1 MHELGIMY
9 NIVER
14 VLEVVKTNEL
24 TEVEAIVLTVGA
36 QSGVVPQYL
45 HSCYPAAIDG
55 TILEDTILEVEEV
68 PANGICKNCGET
80 FDVVK
85 NDGKCPK
92 CDCDE
97 FELISGTEFTLKEI
111 RAR

>member
-14 VLEVVKTNEL
+14 VLEVVRNNGL
-24 TEVEAIVLTVGA
+24 SEVEAIVLTVGEK
-36 QSGVVPQYL
+36 SGVVTQYL

-55 TILEDTILEVEEV
+55 TMLENTALEIISADTE
-68 PANGICKNCGET
+68 
-80 FDVVK
+80 
-85 NDGKCPK
+85 
-92 CDCDE
+92 
-97 FELISGTEFTLKEI
+97 EFTLKEI

>member
-14 VLEVVKTNEL
+14 VLEVVKNNEL
-24 TEVEAIVLTVGA
+24 TEVEAIVLTVGE

-55 TILEDTILEVEEV
+55 TMLESTLLEVEV
-68 PANGICKNCGET
+68 IAADAICGNCGET
-80 FDVVK
+80 FAVVE
-85 NDGKCPK
+85 NDGICPQ

-97 FELISGTEFTLKEI
+97 FELISGGEFTLKEI

>member
-1 MHELGIMY
+1 MHELGIVY

-14 VLEVVKTNEL
+14 VLEVVGSNDL
-24 TEVEAIVLTVGA
+24 TEVEAIVLTVGE

-45 HSCYPAAIDG
+45 HSCFPAAVDG
-55 TILEDTILEVEEV
+55 TILEETALEIEV
-68 PANGICKNCGET
+68 ISAEAVCKNCGVT
-80 FDVVK
+80 FAVMP
-85 NDGKCPK
+85 NDGKCPS

-97 FELISGTEFTLKEI
+97 FDLVSGAEFTLKEI

>member
-14 VLEVVKTNEL
+14 VLEVVKANEL
-24 TEVEAIVLTVGA
+24 TEVEAIVLTVGE

-45 HSCYPAAIDG
+45 HSCFPAAVDG
-55 TILEDTILEVEEV
+55 TILEKTQLEVEV
-68 PANGICKNCGET
+68 VTANAVCLNCGET
-80 FDVVK
+80 FAVSV
-85 NDGKCPK
+85 NDGVCPL
-92 CDCDE
+92 CDCNE
-97 FELISGTEFTLKEI
+97 FELTDGGEFTLKEI